1 MKAALI
7 VTFSFLIGAAM
18 FGLLL
23 LPYVAAAGFTVFSVV
38 FVSIMAVLIGAMC
51 AAGSLEFV

>member
-1 MKAALI
+1 MKTALI
-7 VTFSFLIGAAM
+7 ATFAFLIGACL

-23 LPYVAAAGFTVFSVV
+23 LPYVAAAGFTVFSCV

>member
-1 MKAALI
+1 MKTALI
-7 VTFSFLIGAAM
+7 ATFSFLIGAAM

-23 LPYVAAAGFTVFSVV
+23 LPFVAAAGFTVFSVT

-51 AAGSLEFV
+51 AAGALEFI